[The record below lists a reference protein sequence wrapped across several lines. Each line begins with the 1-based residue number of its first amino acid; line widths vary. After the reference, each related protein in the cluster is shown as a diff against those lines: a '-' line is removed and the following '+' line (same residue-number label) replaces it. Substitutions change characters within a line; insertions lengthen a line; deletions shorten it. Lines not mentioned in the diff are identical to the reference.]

1 MTQPLARNL
10 FRNCLLAGA
19 LVLGFLAVAYGSG
32 LTQQLFALPAGNGD
46 AAARRSHPV
55 VTEITN
61 IHWSRDTGVS
71 DESVSVGDRKSN
83 LAASESIAAA
93 RHLSN
98 AFRSVS
104 QQVLPSVVSIENRPK
119 PVPIK
124 SRPSSPQQRPIPPGV
139 NPFQGTP
146 FEDLFKDG
154 PPQRQF
160 GFRAQP
166 RMPREPRAGAGS
178 GVIVDA
184 AGLILTNHH
193 VVRGDGEIIVRLQD
207 GREFKADR
215 LWMDPKTDIAVVQIS
230 GADHLVPAK
239 IGDSEQ
245 VFVGDWVLA
254 LGQPFG
260 LESTVTAGIISGKG
274 RAMGITER
282 EDFIQTDAAI
292 NPGNSGGPLVNLDG
306 EVIGIN
312 TAISSRGGGN
322 DGVGFAVPIN
332 LAKWVADEL
341 VDDGIVERAFLGVG
355 IQTMTQTLADQF
367 NVNPRSGLLITQ
379 VQPDSPAARAGLKTG
394 DILVEFDGRKV
405 STPNHLQTIVERSDV
420 GGSYPL
426 VVIRDGQPMELS
438 VVVAAL
444 PTDPKEV
451 SQQQHSLPESPES
464 MSELGMS
471 VDAIDSEIG
480 RRLNVTASH
489 GVVVTGVQRG
499 GPAGRA
505 GLQMG
510 MVITEVNRVEIHS
523 VDEFMRQVT
532 AVDLSDGILLRVE
545 HKNGARYIVM
555 GAAQ

>member
-10 FRNCLLAGA
+10 FRNCLLAGS

-61 IHWSRDTGVS
+61 IHWSRDIGVS

-83 LAASESIAAA
+83 LATSESIAAA

-124 SRPSSPQQRPIPPGV
+124 SQPSSPLQRPIPPGV

-146 FEDLFKDG
+146 FEDFFKDG

-230 GADHLVPAK
+230 GANHLVPAK

-394 DILVEFDGRKV
+394 DILVEFDGRNV

-545 HKNGARYIVM
+545 HKNGARYIVI

>member
-61 IHWSRDTGVS
+61 IHWSRDTGAS

-124 SRPSSPQQRPIPPGV
+124 SQPSSPLQRPIPPGV

-146 FEDLFKDG
+146 FEDFFKDG

-379 VQPDSPAARAGLKTG
+379 VQPDSPAARAGLKSG

-451 SQQQHSLPESPES
+451 SQQQHSLPEAPES

-510 MVITEVNRVEIHS
+510 MVITEVNRDEVHS
-523 VDEFMRQVT
+523 VDEFMRQVA

-545 HKNGARYIVM
+545 HQNGARYIVI